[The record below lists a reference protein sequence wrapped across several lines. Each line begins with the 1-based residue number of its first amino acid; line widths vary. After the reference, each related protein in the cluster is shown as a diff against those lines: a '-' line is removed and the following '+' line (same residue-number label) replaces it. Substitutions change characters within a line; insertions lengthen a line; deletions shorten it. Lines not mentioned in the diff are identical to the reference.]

1 MGWNGAG
8 SVIRT
13 DGVRSG
19 SDVHAQQKSAS
30 VKVRADLTDYEL
42 EDLATA
48 IENALARDGQNAAS
62 ANLPMGGFKHTGV
75 ATGSGAARSEYA
87 SGATVQDGALHDA
100 GDTGGTSTAYT
111 ATLAPAITAY
121 ADKQLFR
128 VKFNATCGATPTI
141 AFNGLAAKK
150 IYQLVGTTAT
160 QITTSEI
167 PQNLVAT
174 LRYDAALDSAS
185 GGFWLLN
192 PPLYTQYSKFTTDT
206 TPDSNADLVPTAD
219 ASASGP
225 KAAAIAR
232 FATMGR
238 GHIAGLTLSNNGSD
252 ATNDIDIAVG
262 ACRSSDNTADIVLAS
277 ALTKQLDAG
286 WAVGTNAGM
295 RATGA
300 AIANGTY
307 HIFLIRRSDTG
318 VVDVAA
324 DTSVTGA
331 NIATNTNAAYTQI
344 RRIGSILRESG
355 AIVAFSQLGDE
366 FYRKASVLD
375 VNATNPGTAAVLRTL
390 SIPTGLQLHAIFNA
404 NARNTAALVGFSV
417 LFSSPDQND
426 EAAANY
432 GSATPLT
439 NTSPTANA
447 AACTSDS
454 AGPQSR
460 IRTNTSAQIRTR
472 AAASDGSCT
481 LTIATLGW
489 VDRRGRDD

>member
-48 IENALARDGQNAAS
+48 IETAVARDGQNAAS

-150 IYQLVGTTAT
+150 IYRLVGTTAT
-160 QITTSEI
+160 QVTTSEI
-167 PQNLVAT
+167 PQNLVAQ

-192 PPLYTQYSKFTTDT
+192 PPPDLMFTTSAAGTAQTLTSTDAGASEG
-206 TPDSNADLVPTAD
+206 PDLDLYRNSASPAANDVIGGIVFNGKDDAGNKQLYGRIRAVITDPGSASEDGKLVLSTVVAGSETDLVTVEGGSAKTGLYVAGNPVTLPLLQTLTAST
-219 ASASGP
+219 SASL
-225 KAAAIAR
+225 R
-232 FATMGR
+232 FTGADNTKYR
-238 GHIAGLTLSNNGSD
+238 GYLFLFHKILPASTGTDLWLR
-252 ATNDIDIAVG
+252 A
-262 ACRSSDNTADIVLAS
+262 SSDQGAS
-277 ALTKQLDAG
+277 LRSGTEYAHAR
-286 WAVGTNAGM
+286 VGGTSAPV
-295 RATGA
+295 AGA
-300 AIANGTY
+300 AGSNGDTKIVIAST
-307 HIFLIRRSDTG
+307 
-318 VVDVAA
+318 
-324 DTSVTGA
+324 
-331 NIATNTNAAYTQI
+331 IATTSS
-344 RRIGSILRESG
+344 IGISGTGTIL
-355 AIVAFSQLGDE
+355 L
-366 FYRKASVLD
+366 
-375 VNATNPGTAAVLRTL
+375 
-390 SIPTGLQLHAIFNA
+390 
-404 NARNTAALVGFSV
+404 NTAAYDF
-417 LFSSPDQND
+417 
-426 EAAANY
+426 EAVW
-432 GSATPLT
+432 
-439 NTSPTANA
+439 
-447 AACTSDS
+447 
-454 AGPQSR
+454 QSFHY
-460 IRTNTSAQIRTR
+460 
-472 AAASDGSCT
+472 DGSNVT
-481 LTIATLGW
+481 AYAGGGNSSQASLNGFGFLMSSGNITSGTVYVYGIPK
-489 VDRRGRDD
+489 V